1 MDRQYRRVSTEE
13 QHQEGT
19 SLEWQLLQLAKVAPN
34 AIDYCD
40 AGYTGTN
47 GDRPGLKRLINETQR
62 GDKVRIC
69 KLDRLARNLRLLLE
83 IEAKFRDIQVTLIS
97 ITESIDTSTAF
108 GRMVFQ
114 VIGSMAEWELETI
127 IERTKS
133 GRHAR
138 YREGKWGGGNAKYGY
153 WYNPETKFLEIREDE
168 ASVVRLI
175 YNLYVFD
182 HLGWVQLAR
191 VLNSNGKRTRSGKEW
206 VGTTI
211 GEVLIHPGYKG
222 EHPTGVKLP
231 VIVDPKLWEQAQ
243 KRRHANPHLHRR
255 QESPWLLQGIAKCG
269 LEGHILSCR
278 FSHGRRRS
286 YNCRGRLLGAHPDN
300 SLRKRA
306 YRELEQNPQLTA
318 KQLSQMLGVNIRA
331 VYQWKS
337 RWKHKKARLDFIVQS
352 TKEEAPREEISLGCL
367 FHRCKLPIMDAAWLE
382 DEVFKMVW
390 DTLSQPEGMGKAIN
404 DTIQI
409 LQARRSELETT
420 VKPILNRLDDINI
433 QLERLAKGWVMGSI
447 SDDWMNKKREELEAE
462 RQRLSDLKA
471 EVDPG
476 QIDELAHV
484 KERLKLYENEL
495 DLIRA
500 GKVDG
505 TFYIMEDL
513 PGIGKPL
520 GSELTDGDVTK
531 AKRAILDRFQTEVW
545 VFPDRVEVKGIALVP
560 VIPMGAQETDPDRRT
575 CSLPVKLVLEMK
587 K

>member
-1 MDRQYRRVSTEE
+1 MSTEE
-13 QHQEGT
+13 QHLEGT
-19 SLEWQLLQLAKVAPN
+19 SLEWQLSQLAKAAPN

-47 GDRPGLKRLINETQR
+47 GDRPGLLRLINETQR

-114 VIGSMAEWELETI
+114 VLGSMAEWERESI

-133 GRHAR
+133 GRYAR
-138 YREGKWGGGNAKYGY
+138 YREGKWGGGNTKYGY
-153 WYNPETKFLEIREDE
+153 RYNPETKFLEIREDE

-182 HLGWVQLAR
+182 RLGNEQLAR
-191 VLNSNGKRTRSGKEW
+191 VINSDPNPKRTRRGNLWTS
-206 VGTTI
+206 TTI
-211 GEVLIHPGYKG
+211 GGILIHPGYKG
-222 EHPTGVKLP
+222 EHPIGVKLP
-231 VIVDPKLWEQAQ
+231 AIVDPKFWEQAQ
-243 KRRHANPHLHRR
+243 KRRHENPHLHRR
-255 QESPWLLQGIAKCG
+255 RESPWLLQGIAKCG
-269 LEGHILSCR
+269 LEGYTLSCR
-278 FSHGRRRS
+278 VSHGRRRCYS
-286 YNCRGRLLGAHPDN
+286 CPGRKLKHYPDN

-306 YRELEQNPQLTA
+306 YRELNQNPQLTA
-318 KQLSQMLGVNIRA
+318 KQLSQMLGVNKRTI
-331 VYQWKS
+331 YQWKS
-337 RWKHKKARLDFIVQS
+337 RWKHKKARLDFTAQPP
-352 TKEEAPREEISLGCL
+352 KEEAPQGEISSGYL
-367 FHRCKLPIMDAAWLE
+367 FHQCKLPVMDAEWLE
-382 DEVFKMVW
+382 DKVFNMVW
-390 DTLSQPEGMGKAIN
+390 DTLSKPEGMGKAIN

-420 VKPILNRLDDINI
+420 VKPLQD
-433 QLERLAKGWVMGSI
+433 RLADVDKQLIRLAEGWVVSALGDARVNEMRG
-447 SDDWMNKKREELEAE
+447 KLEAE

-484 KERLKLYENEL
+484 KEKLKLYENEL
-495 DLIRA
+495 DSIRA

-505 TFYIMEDL
+505 AFYIMEDL

-545 VFPDRVEVKGIALVP
+545 IFPDRVEVKSTALVP
-560 VIPMGAQETDPDRRT
+560 VIPMGAQETVPARRN
-575 CSLPVKLVLEMK
+575 CFLPFPVKLVLEMK